1 MEIKDDPAIAA
12 IREVRHEIS
21 AEFDH
26 DLSKLFEYFVELQ
39 KQYEERL
46 LSADAEPIR
55 SQKVAQISS

>member
-21 AEFDH
+21 AEFGH

-46 LSADAEPIR
+46 LNADAEPIR
-55 SQKVAQISS
+55 SQQVAQSSL